1 MQPSDKPSNKTSD
14 RSAQRR
20 FSAHLSQQW
29 QNRVFAHQPL
39 AQLDQLFAISELQQ
53 WPDCDWLNKDSELE
67 HQFVFQDELH
77 MGDLGYEEF
86 IHRHRQIPTR
96 RQNWHDLFN
105 ALIWRQFPHSKAALN
120 QLHMQDIERFGA
132 KSRTPRRDRITH
144 FDECGVVLA
153 YSNSDIVQM
162 LSNHQWQQAMY
173 DNRHHWGQSVQAFI
187 FGHANYEMLLHPYI
201 GLTGKWLGI
210 EVTAEFFES
219 TTSLPARLQ
228 ALDTGIYNKLINQ
241 DCLAQ
246 KGHLHPLPLLGVP
259 GWWPPNQQP
268 EFYRNEAYFM
278 PRRSQG

>member
-20 FSAHLSQQW
+20 FSAHLPQQW
-29 QNRVFAHQPL
+29 QSWVFVQQPL

-53 WPDCDWLNKDSELE
+53 WPDCDWLNRDSGLE
-67 HQFVFQDELH
+67 QQFVAQDELD
-77 MGDLGYEEF
+77 MGASGYEEF

-144 FDECGVVLA
+144 FDECGVILA
-153 YSNSDIVQM
+153 YRNSDIVQM
-162 LSNHQWQQAMY
+162 LRNHQWQQALY
-173 DNRHHWGQSVQAFI
+173 DNRDCWGQSIQAFI

-228 ALDTGIYNKLINQ
+228 ALDTATYNRLINQ

-246 KGHLHPLPLLGVP
+246 KGHLHPLPLLGIP
-259 GWWPPNQQP
+259 GWWSSNQQP
-268 EFYRNEAYFM
+268 EFYRNKAYFM
-278 PRRSQG
+278 PRRGRA